1 MVDVAAARGFM
12 AAHAR
17 VLEQRELA
25 ASFDNVPV
33 DGAVDA
39 LLAYRNPDGG
49 FGHGLEPDKR
59 VPASQPLDVEVA
71 FERLHALGADRPDV
85 VRAAC
90 DWLATVAGESGA
102 VPIVL
107 PSIDGCPR
115 AAHWSAVEYPPHLN
129 PTAAIAG
136 YGHALGVSHLWLERA
151 TEYSLT
157 ELEREIPTEAHALLA
172 ASRLIE
178 HADDERCAAI
188 GAAIADAIP
197 DASFMN
203 YRPDPDGYGVTPL
216 QLAPSPDMSTRSWFD
231 DSLIDQHLALLAGQ
245 QQVDGGWPIA
255 WESASTASNL
265 EWRGIVTLKALTTLR
280 AYGRLD

>member
-1 MVDVAAARGFM
+1 MVDVAAAREFM

-25 ASFDNVPV
+25 ASFDGASA
-33 DGAVDA
+33 DGAVAA
-39 LLAYRNPDGG
+39 LLAYRNSDGG

-59 VPASQPLDVEVA
+59 APASQPLDVEVA
-71 FERLHALGADRPDV
+71 FEKLHALGADRPEV

-90 DWLATVAGESGA
+90 DWLAAVAGESGA

-107 PSIDGCPR
+107 PSIDGYPR
-115 AAHWSAVEYPPHLN
+115 APHWSAVEYPPHVN

-136 YGHALGVSHLWLERA
+136 YVHVLGVGHPWAERA
-151 TEYSLT
+151 TDCSLA
-157 ELEREIPTEAHALLA
+157 ELEREVPTEAHALLA
-172 ASRLIE
+172 ASRLVE

-197 DASFMN
+197 DADFMN

-216 QLAPSPDMSTRSWFD
+216 QFAPSPGMSTRSWFD
-231 DSLIDQHLALLAGQ
+231 DALIDQHLDLLAGQ
-245 QQVDGGWPIA
+245 QQSDGGWPIA
-255 WESASTASNL
+255 WESASAASNL